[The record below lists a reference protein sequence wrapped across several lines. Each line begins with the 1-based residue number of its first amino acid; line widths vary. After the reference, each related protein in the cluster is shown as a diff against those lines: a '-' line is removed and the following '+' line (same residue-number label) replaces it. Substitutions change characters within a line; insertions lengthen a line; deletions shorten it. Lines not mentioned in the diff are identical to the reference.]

1 MVDGKRILWFV
12 FLLVCIS
19 VFHFVNCLQKL
30 FDYLAY
36 SGGILNKVSFIILVV
51 LLLISIS
58 NGIEIDNV
66 SIYLILNI

>member
-19 VFHFVNCLQKL
+19 VFHFVYCLQKL

-36 SGGILNKVSFIILVV
+36 SGGILNKVSFITLVFFF
-51 LLLISIS
+51 LINDKHIAWYQ
-58 NGIEIDNV
+58 NR
-66 SIYLILNI
+66 